1 MTTAYLSRDSLARYL
16 DRSRITGAVAT
27 PREANLR
34 NIQGFLD
41 GDQHQHMGV
50 ERTREWSFQSVFE
63 LMRDR
68 VGINDDPEYLSGQD
82 SISAQLCVTGLDR
95 YAEVFS
101 RAVQGRKRLL
111 FATGHPSGLA
121 PVYARLARVARA
133 SGARIIRFDEA
144 LPFEDGDVRQVEDV
158 VMVEQYGGL
167 RHTHFP
173 EPMQLVLEHLQEQ
186 GREAPD
192 LVIADHGLAGY
203 AGSRA
208 GLPTIAMGDC
218 NDPGIFVAEAQ
229 GQVEV
234 VVPLDDNV
242 APHLYDPLVDYVIS
256 RAGLAGQERG

>member
-1 MTTAYLSRDSLARYL
+1 MTTAYLSRDALARYL

-50 ERTREWSFQSVFE
+50 VRTRDWDWDSVFE
-63 LMRDR
+63 LMRER
-68 VGINDDPEYLSGQD
+68 VGINEDPSYAEGQD
-82 SISAQLCVTGLDR
+82 SISAQLCVAALDS
-95 YAEVFS
+95 YAEIFS
-101 RAVQGRKRLL
+101 QAVQGRKRLL
-111 FATGHPSGLA
+111 FATGHPAGLA

-133 SGARIIRFDEA
+133 SGARVIRVDEA

-167 RHTHFP
+167 RHTQFP
-173 EPMQLVLEHLQEQ
+173 DPMRLVLEHLEEQ

-192 LVIADHGLAGY
+192 LVVADHGMAGE

-208 GLPTIAMGDC
+208 GLPAIAIGDC
-218 NDPGIFVAEAQ
+218 NDPGVFVAEAQ
-229 GQVEV
+229 DQLRV
-234 VVPLDDNV
+234 VVPMDDNV

-256 RAGLAGQERG
+256 RAGLAGQDRA